1 VEGEVDGDNIRCE
14 AWGIGIAVVP
24 KGACEEYEA
33 SFL

>member
-14 AWGIGIAVVP
+14 AWEIDIVVVP
-24 KGACEEYEA
+24 KGACEEYKA